1 MTSSPFINSIIILH
15 RKKVQ
20 NRLSTALAI
29 ISYSK
34 KLFIRV
40 IRLHQEWVLP
50 STSFFFYTVKQWRNV
65 TLYKENIEV
74 QDLVIYN
81 KRACSLRYSS
91 IYSSWISF
99 LLSFTTLTQHQL
111 NISRNT
117 HFFFNKIKKKKGISY
132 WIFCTGSIFL
142 WFFSFDS
149 SVSVSFS
156 GIVSVSV
163 WTKLIIRE
171 Y

>member
-1 MTSSPFINSIIILH
+1 MSYVTSSPFINLIIILH

-20 NRLSTALAI
+20 NRLSTVLAI

-65 TLYKENIEV
+65 TLYKENLEV

-81 KRACSLRYSS
+81 KRACTLRCSS
-91 IYSSWISF
+91 IYSSWILF

-117 HFFFNKIKKKKGISY
+117 HIFFNKIKKRNILLNILHWYHFSL
-132 WIFCTGSIFL
+132 IFFFWFECFSEFL
-142 WFFSFDS
+142 WNRMGFS
-149 SVSVSFS
+149 VN
-156 GIVSVSV
+156 
-163 WTKLIIRE
+163 
-171 Y
+171 

>member
-20 NRLSTALAI
+20 NRLSTVLAI

-50 STSFFFYTVKQWRNV
+50 STSFFFFTVKQWRNV
-65 TLYKENIEV
+65 TLYKENLEV

-81 KRACSLRYSS
+81 KRECTLRCSS
-91 IYSSWISF
+91 IYSSWILF

-117 HFFFNKIKKKKGISY
+117 HIFFNKIKKKEYPTEYFALVAFFFDFFLLIRVFQWVSLESY
-132 WIFCTGSIFL
+132 RFQCEL
-142 WFFSFDS
+142 N
-149 SVSVSFS
+149 
-156 GIVSVSV
+156 
-163 WTKLIIRE
+163 L
-171 Y
+171 